1 MNQTAQPVAIGI
13 NARLFPINWRPVSQE
28 IVFARNLGCDC
39 IQIHGREQGV
49 DDAYLGMPLEA
60 AGDMLRSNDMSAV
73 MEIVVRVG
81 ANGRTASGATPLDVL
96 RNNLSAIRALA
107 IRHIHWHFAP
117 ATHLTDAELRA
128 LEDALIDT
136 LHAGTDL
143 AGIHGFTLALE
154 HNEPDVPLFAR
165 IEAITQALEAA
176 PALGFVWDLNHT
188 PPDALDHWLDLAP
201 RMTLL
206 HVSDT
211 PLPAVNHHLPLGQ
224 GSIDFDARFRELK
237 ARGYRGAA
245 ILEIGGVPKSGG
257 FGRDTD
263 EALCDSVA
271 RLKRAVGTGDGH
283 TGWFG

>member
-1 MNQTAQPVAIGI
+1 MSQPAQPVAIGI
-13 NARLFPINWRPVSQE
+13 NARLFPVNWRPVLQE
-28 IVFARNLGCDC
+28 ITFARSLGCDC
-39 IQIHGREQGV
+39 IQIHGREQGI
-49 DDAYLGMPLEA
+49 DAAYLGMPLA
-60 AGDMLRSNDMSAV
+60 AVGDMLISNDMSAV

-81 ANGRTASGATPLDVL
+81 ANGRTVSGTTPLDVL
-96 RNNLSAIRALA
+96 RNNLDAIRALA
-107 IRHIHWHFAP
+107 IRHVHWHFAP
-117 ATHLTDAELRA
+117 AMRLTTADLRA
-128 LEDALIDT
+128 LELALIDA
-136 LHAGTDL
+136 LRAGVEL

-165 IEAITQALEAA
+165 IEAITQALDAA
-176 PALGFVWDLNHT
+176 PALGFVWDMNHT
-188 PPDALDHWLDLAP
+188 PPAELDDWLDLAQ

-224 GSIDFDARFRELK
+224 GNIDFAARFRELRK
-237 ARGYRGAA
+237 RGYRGAA

-271 RLKRAVGTGDGH
+271 RLRRAAHV
-283 TGWFG
+283 